1 VPLPTP
7 LAPPNQTTA
16 VHPKFGKVGSL
27 AELQAARHSLK
38 DVASELP
45 IIPLFVFWP
54 QARMYVSPSGYLTC
68 WPLFSGH
75 VYGYAVF
82 TAVTELE
89 TEVADPDDVPEL
101 ELVPAIDEVSEELA
115 ELERLEDVVLL
126 VMGLELES
134 ELDEVSEE
142 LAEPVRLEEVV
153 LLVMEL
159 ELELEL
165 EFVGGPA
172 EKTTTPPGWGIK
184 NSPGDLK

>member
-1 VPLPTP
+1 
-7 LAPPNQTTA
+7 
-16 VHPKFGKVGSL
+16 
-27 AELQAARHSLK
+27 
-38 DVASELP
+38 
-45 IIPLFVFWP
+45 
-54 QARMYVSPSGYLTC
+54 LTC

-82 TAVTELE
+82 TAVAELE

-101 ELVPAIDEVSEELA
+101 ELVPAIDI
-115 ELERLEDVVLL
+115 
-126 VMGLELES
+126 
-134 ELDEVSEE
+134 VSEE

-172 EKTTTPPGWGIK
+172 EKTTA
-184 NSPGDLK
+184 SPG